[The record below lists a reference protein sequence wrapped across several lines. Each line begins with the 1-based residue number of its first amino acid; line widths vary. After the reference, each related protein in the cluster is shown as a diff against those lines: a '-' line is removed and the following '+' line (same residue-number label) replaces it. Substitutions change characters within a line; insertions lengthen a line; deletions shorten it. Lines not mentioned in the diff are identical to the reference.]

1 MSATKQVYLQG
12 EQAIFTVA
20 DSGYSAAQLQIGGT
34 GADLS
39 VSMTL
44 ADGKWTA
51 TVDTKTLSG
60 AFRFAI
66 FADGALV
73 EEGSFSVRVLVSKYR
88 AIVEKIDETI
98 REIAISGTATASLSA
113 GGGSQSYTHADI
125 EDLQKTRASYLNMAV
140 AEENGVSANDSATPM
155 REDMWL

>member
-1 MSATKQVYLQG
+1 MSARKQVYLQG
-12 EQAIFTVA
+12 ETVTFTVA
-20 DSGYSAAQLQIGGT
+20 DSGYSAAQLQVGGAAT
-34 GADLS
+34 TLS
-39 VSMTL
+39 VLMTL
-44 ADGKWTA
+44 ADGRWTA

-66 FADGALV
+66 FADDALV
-73 EEGSFSVRVLVSKYR
+73 EEGAFSVRVLVSKYR

-140 AEENGVSANDSATPM
+140 AEESGISANDSATPM

>member
-1 MSATKQVYLQG
+1 MSARKQVYLQG
-12 EQAIFTVA
+12 ETVTFTVA
-20 DSGYSAAQLQIGGT
+20 DSGYSAAQLQVGGAAT
-34 GADLS
+34 TLS
-39 VSMTL
+39 VLMTL
-44 ADGKWTA
+44 ADGRWTA

-66 FADGALV
+66 FADDALV
-73 EEGSFSVRVLVSKYR
+73 EEGAFSVRVLVSKYR

>member
-20 DSGYSAAQLQIGGT
+20 DSGYSAATLQVGGT
-34 GADLS
+34 DTDLS
-39 VSMTL
+39 VSMAL

-73 EEGSFSVRVLVSKYR
+73 GEGTFSVRVLVSKYR
-88 AIVEKIDETI
+88 EIVKQIDETI
-98 REIAISGTATASLSA
+98 HEIAISGTATASLSA

-125 EDLQKTRASYLNMAV
+125 GDLQKTRASYLNMAV
-140 AEENGVSANDSATPM
+140 AEENGVSANNSASPM

>member
-20 DSGYSAAQLQIGGT
+20 DSGYSAAQLQVG
-34 GADLS
+34 GADTTLS
-39 VSMTL
+39 MVMTL
-44 ADGKWTA
+44 ADGRWTA

-66 FADGALV
+66 FADDALV
-73 EEGSFSVRVLVSKYR
+73 EEGAFSVRVLVSKYR
-88 AIVEKIDETI
+88 AIVAAIDAAIQKAAANGLSSVSVGEINVTNRPFDEMQKI
-98 REIAISGTATASLSA
+98 
-113 GGGSQSYTHADI
+113 
-125 EDLQKTRASYLNMAV
+125 RASYLNMAV